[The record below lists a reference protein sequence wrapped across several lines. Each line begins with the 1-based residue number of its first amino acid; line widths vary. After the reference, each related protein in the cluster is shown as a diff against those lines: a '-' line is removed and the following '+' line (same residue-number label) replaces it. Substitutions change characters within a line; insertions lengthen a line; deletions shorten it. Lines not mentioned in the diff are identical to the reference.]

1 MIPLERALA
10 QEIVERT
17 MKIVPFNV
25 NVMDVHGFI
34 LGSGN
39 PQRIGELHAGARLA
53 LAQSRTV
60 EVDAA
65 VTRSLEGA
73 KPGVNIPLVVRGQVC
88 GAPDEVRQV
97 GELVR
102 VMAEMILEQAQL
114 LRELQ
119 HEKRYREEFVDQLIA
134 PGTTSRADLERWGG
148 RLGVDFHERRAAM
161 VLELLDESIAPD
173 RAMAELEPTCRD
185 PDRSP

>member
-1 MIPLERALA
+1 MISLEPALA

-60 EVDAA
+60 EVDAFC
-65 VTRSLEGA
+65 S
-73 KPGVNIPLVVRGQVC
+73 
-88 GAPDEVRQV
+88 
-97 GELVR
+97 
-102 VMAEMILEQAQL
+102 
-114 LRELQ
+114 
-119 HEKRYREEFVDQLIA
+119 
-134 PGTTSRADLERWGG
+134 
-148 RLGVDFHERRAAM
+148 
-161 VLELLDESIAPD
+161 
-173 RAMAELEPTCRD
+173 
-185 PDRSP
+185 